1 MKVLVFAHV
10 PPPHH
15 GQSQM
20 VQYLVD
26 GLRERPGL
34 GIEVVHVDARL
45 SDSLSDVGSAR
56 GGKIPRLL
64 GHCRDAIRARQR
76 TGARVLY
83 YIPSPPKRSSLY
95 RDWIALALLRPWF
108 SRVVFHW
115 EAVGLGR
122 WLDEEAAPW
131 ERHVSR
137 HLLGGVDLSIV
148 LADANRGDAARLRPD
163 AIRVVG
169 NGVADPCPGF
179 NRELAGVRQGRLAAR
194 RAAGGTVNVL
204 YLALCTRDK
213 GVFDAAEAVALANAA
228 PCEPGR
234 PLRFHLTVAGTFPE
248 PAVEAAF
255 RQRIAAPDLAG
266 RVTLAGFV
274 GGPAKAACYREADLF
289 LFPTWY
295 AAEGQPLNLMEAMAW
310 GLPPVTTRWRGIPEM
325 LPDGHPGLVEPR
337 DPAAAAAALHTL
349 ASGEDGTGW
358 RRRFEERF
366 SVGVFLESMA
376 AALRSVDSP
385 PGS

>member
-1 MKVLVFAHV
+1 MKALVFAHV

-26 GLRERPGL
+26 GLRERPDL

-76 TGARVLY
+76 TGARLLY

-95 RDWIALALLRPWF
+95 RDWIAMALLRPWF
-108 SRVVFHW
+108 PRVVFHW

-122 WLDEEAAPW
+122 WLDEKAAPW
-131 ERHVSR
+131 EGHVSR

-148 LADANRGDAARLRPD
+148 LAGANRDDAARLRPR

-169 NGVADPCPGF
+169 NGIADPCPGF
-179 NRELAGVRQGRLAAR
+179 DREMAAAR
-194 RAAGGTVNVL
+194 RERLAERRARGGTVNVL

-228 PCEPGR
+228 PGDPGR

-248 PAVEAAF
+248 SAAEAEF
-255 RQRIAAPDLAG
+255 RRRITAPDLNG

-274 GGPAKAACYREADLF
+274 GGADKAACYRDADLF

-325 LPDGHPGLVEPR
+325 LPPGHPGLVDPR
-337 DPAAAAAALHTL
+337 DPPAAADALRSL
-349 ASGEDGTGW
+349 ALGDDGTGW
-358 RRRFEERF
+358 RQRYRERF
-366 SVGVFLESMA
+366 SLPVFLESMA
-376 AALRSVDSP
+376 DALRSA
-385 PGS
+385 G